1 MKDGFIPT
9 SSFPLGGEGAGGGNP
24 FFRTL
29 LAVWLAVA
37 MAWLPAAR
45 AENLRPDTEESSRL
59 TDYLHS
65 HRLPLVGAQVLNSAN
80 GVRTVLLFGY
90 TASDFGKSDA
100 ETKSRRFLK
109 DADVIFNNHI
119 AVRPELAS
127 MKAPS
132 QSAASAAAPSAGTGE
147 QAPPP
152 SDLGDIQNYQNQQ
165 QNSAQQQYMNQQAQ
179 QYMNQGNSTAGLAG
193 TLIPLLGMG
202 LAIGL
207 GGGSGIGMG
216 VSPGLGGAF
225 GGSPFGGSPGFGGSP
240 FGGSPYG
247 GGGSPYGG
255 AGGYGNPSPYGPN
268 PYGAPSGGANPY
280 PYP

>member
-1 MKDGFIPT
+1 VRLVAK
-9 SSFPLGGEGAGGGNP
+9 SFLIA
-24 FFRTL
+24 
-29 LAVWLAVA
+29 WLAVA
-37 MAWLPAAR
+37 IAWLPAAR
-45 AENLRPDTEESSRL
+45 AENLKPDTEESSRL

-65 HRLPLVGAQVLNSAN
+65 HRLPLVGAQVLNSAT
-80 GVRTVLLFGY
+80 GGRTVLLFGY
-90 TASDFGKSDA
+90 TATAFGKSDA

-109 DADVIFNNHI
+109 DADVSFNNHI

-132 QSAASAAAPSAGTGE
+132 QSAPSAGAPSAGTGG

-152 SDLGDIQNYQNQQ
+152 SDMGDIQNYQNQQ
-165 QNSAQQQYMNQQAQ
+165 ENSAQQQYMNQQAQ
-179 QYMNQGNSTAGLAG
+179 QYMNQGNSTAGLAN

-216 VSPGLGGAF
+216 VSPG
-225 GGSPFGGSPGFGGSP
+225 

-247 GGGSPYGG
+247 GSPYGGSPYGG
-255 AGGYGNPSPYGPN
+255 AGGYGNPYGPN